1 MHVLVPEDPVFM
13 TRFLAMEEPLL
24 HSLYYFYLRDL
35 PPGQAKIIRD
45 AYEGWGDI
53 QSRMPPRLHWQ
64 ETAVRRARQRRD
76 PEGYTLRGRGGAP
89 LTCLHVVGM
98 SAESISGLRACHGL
112 LAEAESEAVGP
123 LARALGE
130 IAEHGQNVVDNFRRV
145 LDILQIQAPPRLL
158 GSLRQAAPTGPVTA
172 ISLDGTQEEEYE
184 TFCDRMVRT
193 LSAGDRFTYA
203 MHRALYF

>member
-1 MHVLVPEDPVFM
+1 M

-35 PPGQAKIIRD
+35 PPGQAEIIRS
-45 AYEGWGDI
+45 AYESWGDI

-64 ETAVRRARQRRD
+64 QRAAGRTRQWQD

-89 LTCLHVVGM
+89 LTCLHAVRM
-98 SAESISGLRACHGL
+98 SAESIKGLRACHGL
-112 LAEAESEAVGP
+112 LVEAESEEGP

-145 LDILQIQAPPRLL
+145 LDILQIQAPARLL
-158 GSLRQAAPTGPVTA
+158 GSLRQAAPAGPATA
-172 ISLDGTQEEEYE
+172 ISLDGTQEAEYE
-184 TFCDRMVRT
+184 TFCERMVRT
-193 LSAGDRFTYA
+193 LSAGDGFTYV